1 MAKIAALALAA
12 SLLGGWEPAN
22 EGGEKHQKEEE
33 RGVWHLYTVA
43 DPFGDPEGWFA
54 ASPTVDGTGEVR
66 FSCSTSGGF
75 GVAGRPM
82 LKAFAEGLGAEALDY
97 GRLEAMAVHVRVDGG
112 EADRVAGFRPNVLAM
127 MEERPLD
134 GYESGNDTVRMLQGG
149 TEGRAQDRRP
159 GGHPCQGNVDRRSR
173 FPPRLRSDPHLR
185 RVAGRLQGG
194 FLVGDGTVRMEG
206 EVA

>member
-43 DPFGDPEGWFA
+43 NPFGDPEGWFA

-149 TEGRAQDRRP
+149 RKA
-159 GGHPCQGNVDRRSR
+159 V
-173 FPPRLRSDPHLR
+173 LRIEDP
-185 RVAGRLQGG
+185 AGMH
-194 FLVGDGTVRMEG
+194 VRETWTG
-206 EVA
+206 EVVSRQGSGLTHTFAVSLDGFREASSWVMGRCGWKGK